1 MQKRIMILSMIIVLA
16 LAVFSGCEDK
26 ETPSASVP
34 ESEESIPGESAEQSG
49 AEASLYAEYLTVAD
63 VEEVTG
69 ISGLTMK
76 EEAITLKFYN
86 GEGIDILE
94 ARFDGSDFY
103 EAEVG
108 ANEEYYT
115 PVSDLGE
122 KAAIC
127 IPDMPYRVTFLQE
140 EHAVMIQTIPQGGNL
155 PVTEDQ
161 LIAIAKIVSSR
172 L

>member
-1 MQKRIMILSMIIVLA
+1 MIVLILA
-16 LAVFSGCEDK
+16 LSTGCENN
-26 ETPSASVP
+26 EAPPASTP
-34 ESEESIPGESAEQSG
+34 ESEK
-49 AEASLYAEYLTVAD
+49 AEAVQPESETSLYAEYLTVAD

-69 ISGLTMK
+69 MSGLTMK

-86 GEGIDILE
+86 GDGIDILE
-94 ARFDGSDFY
+94 SRFDGSDFY

-127 IPDMPYRVTFLQE
+127 IPDMPYRVTFQQGD
-140 EHAVMIQTIPQGGNL
+140 HAIMVQTIPQDGNL
-155 PVTEDQ
+155 LVTEDQ
-161 LIAIAKIVSSR
+161 LIAIAKIISSR